1 MVVLTDEGRVEINF
15 DETVN
20 ESALFAGVGSI
31 LMNCKGQFII
41 SYSAKVDIRVP
52 LAAELNAM
60 YVGLS
65 FAIQQHI
72 TDVILEGD
80 SASH

>member
-1 MVVLTDEGRVEINF
+1 M
-15 DETVN
+15 
-20 ESALFAGVGSI
+20 GSI
-31 LMNCKGQFII
+31 LMNCKGQLTI
-41 SYSAKVDIRVP
+41 SYSAKVDMRVP

-65 FAIQQHI
+65 FAIQRHI